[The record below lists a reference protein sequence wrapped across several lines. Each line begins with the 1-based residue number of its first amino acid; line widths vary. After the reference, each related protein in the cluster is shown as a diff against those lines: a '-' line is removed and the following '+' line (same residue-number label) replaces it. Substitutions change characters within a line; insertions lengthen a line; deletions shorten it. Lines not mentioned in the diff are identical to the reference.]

1 MKRCLLVALLVPALL
16 PDAGR
21 GSAAGPPQFPDEMR
35 DTAALMLRLSD
46 LGPGYTIGDDTGC
59 GIGVEN
65 APDNLAQAI
74 ITHLPESCS
83 IQFEHRRLS
92 PYVESGAVTFR
103 TSDGV
108 ATLFALR
115 REMFSYESGV
125 QRVTE
130 EPYAGVGEEAR
141 LFRLGDAYIPGG
153 RDRPGAAVVWRRG
166 LALGTVLVAGPKEPR
181 AVRMAQRLAVRQDRR
196 MRTPAPLGPRDNYD
210 LEVPFAD
217 PRIRAPIPWLG
228 RRFSPGRGL
237 VPLRL
242 AYTWGPE
249 RPDPED
255 DLPTPRARLE
265 YEPRRVRTAGVD
277 LEVWRPVQWRRVS
290 RSLPGPQLWKTPCA
304 RTRRLALR
312 GGHAV
317 VYSGFARLRR
327 AGGCPSRRRDSFAA
341 LAYFRRVVVAVNMPY
356 CNGCGDGETGRN
368 APYNS
373 VKGVT
378 AVVRALRPWRPGV
391 RR

>member
-1 MKRCLLVALLVPALL
+1 MKRCLLVALLVPALV
-16 PDAGR
+16 PGDADGW
-21 GSAAGPPQFPDEMR
+21 AAGPPQFPVEMR

-59 GIGVEN
+59 GGGVEN

-74 ITHLPESCS
+74 IAHLPESCS

-92 PYVESGAVTFR
+92 PYVESIALGLR
-103 TSDGV
+103 TPEGV
-108 ATLFALR
+108 AALFTLR
-115 REMFSYESGV
+115 REMFTYITGI
-125 QRVTE
+125 QRVIE
-130 EPYAGVGEEAR
+130 QPHAGVGEEAR
-141 LFRLGDAYIPGG
+141 AFRLGDAFIPGG
-153 RDRPGAAVVWRRG
+153 SDRPGAAVVWRRG
-166 LALGTVLVAGPKEPR
+166 LVLGIVLVAGPKEPR
-181 AVRMAQRLAVRQDRR
+181 AVRMAHRLAVRQDRR
-196 MRTPAPLGPRDNYD
+196 TLAPTPLGPRDNYD

-228 RRFSPGRGL
+228 RRFAPGRGL

-304 RTRRLALR
+304 RARRLHLR

-317 VYSGFARLRR
+317 VYSGYARLRR
-327 AGGCPSRRRDSFAA
+327 GGRCPAGQRDSFAA
-341 LAYFRRVVVAVNMPY
+341 LAFFRRVVLAVNMPY
-356 CNGCGDGETGRN
+356 CNGCADGETGRD

-373 VKGVT
+373 VKGMT
-378 AVVRALRPWRPGV
+378 AVVRALRFY
-391 RR
+391 RRR

>member
-1 MKRCLLVALLVPALL
+1 VKRCILVALLVPALA
-16 PDAGR
+16 PVEAG
-21 GSAAGPPQFPDEMR
+21 GSAAGPPDFPTEMR

-74 ITHLPESCS
+74 VTHLPESCS

-103 TSDGV
+103 TPDGV

-125 QRVTE
+125 QRVME

-166 LALGTVLVAGPKEPR
+166 LLLGTVLVAGPKEPR

-196 MRTPAPLGPRDNYD
+196 MLAPTPLGPRDNYD

-228 RRFSPGRGL
+228 RRFAPGRGL

-249 RPDPED
+249 RPEPDER
-255 DLPTPRARLE
+255 LPTPRARLE
-265 YEPRRVRTAGVD
+265 YEARRLRTGGVE
-277 LEVWRPVQWRRVS
+277 LLIWRPIQWRRIS
-290 RSLPGPQLWKTPCA
+290 RGLGAHQLWRTPCTRA
-304 RTRRLALR
+304 RQVRLRR
-312 GGHAV
+312 GHAV
-317 VYSGFARLRR
+317 VYSGYARLRR
-327 AGGCPSRRRDSFAA
+327 GGRCPARRRDSFAA
-341 LAYFRRVVVAVNMPY
+341 VVFFRRVVVTVNMPF
-356 CNGCGDGETGRN
+356 CDRCADGVTGRN

-373 VKGVT
+373 VKGMT
-378 AVVRALRPWRPGV
+378 AVVRALRLYRG
-391 RR
+391 R